1 MNLDPTNTKARPMK
15 NLKAPTNF
23 LYPCNILRSTALQ
36 ASTPVKTKTD
46 SSVVLS
52 SALLIRLS
60 DEWVA
65 SLAFSLQSAIIL
77 IDY

>member
-1 MNLDPTNTKARPMK
+1 MNFDPTNTKARPMK
-15 NLKAPTNF
+15 SLKAPTNF

-46 SSVVLS
+46 SSGVLRVTS
-52 SALLIRLS
+52 KTRLE

-77 IDY
+77 KD